1 MKHAALRRLRGIPD
15 VKVEERVYRGEDAV
29 GEGRAL
35 VLWAEAETV
44 LVGADSLAERGKP
57 SERIGG
63 EAAASLGAEIESQAT
78 LDVHAADQL
87 LVYMARANG
96 PSRFRVRSVSGHLET
111 MMWLGAEFLPCRLR
125 VTRRRGGGAGDGEAG
140 AAADKAGCA
149 GVGRF
154 FAGLVS

>member
-29 GEGRAL
+29 GQGGAL

-111 MMWLGAEFLPCRLR
+111 MMWLVPQLVPCPFPRTRRHASVALR
-125 VTRRRGGGAGDGEAG
+125 V
-140 AAADKAGCA
+140 
-149 GVGRF
+149 
-154 FAGLVS
+154 